1 MRGKASSFSEEM
13 LRFLEESLMSLEEIS
28 EKSGL
33 SYTTVYR
40 HVYAKSKYIA
50 GDTAKRMAQAIGKRA
65 VIWNGEMHL
74 VETEEEQRKEEREAQ
89 NLELEEKDRQ
99 EKIKGVVVML
109 KKINSDQLDLAN
121 RIIAL
126 LMEMD
131 DEELK
136 KIEFIVENAKRKE
149 SREKMLERLR
159 AVITLVMPFS
169 EEKEKGEI
177 YEG

>member
-1 MRGKASSFSEEM
+1 MRGKASSFSEEI
-13 LRFLEESLMSLEEIS
+13 LRFLEKSLMSLEEIS

-40 HVYAKSKYIA
+40 HVYGKSKYIE
-50 GDTAKRMAQAIGKRA
+50 GDTAKRMAKAIGRRA

-99 EKIKGVVVML
+99 EKIKGVVAML

-136 KIEFIVENAKRKE
+136 KIELIVENAKRKE